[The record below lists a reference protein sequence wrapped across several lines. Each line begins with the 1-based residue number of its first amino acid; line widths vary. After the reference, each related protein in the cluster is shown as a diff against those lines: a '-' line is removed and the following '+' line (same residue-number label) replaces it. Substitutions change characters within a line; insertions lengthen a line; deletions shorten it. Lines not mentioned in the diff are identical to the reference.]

1 MTILTIFAVFCSGVF
16 LRLAMIVRK
25 PRPAYP
31 SPLDK
36 VYALQRKQLFDQ
48 EREDCDYHDHDWE
61 WPTVPE
67 QENRQPST
75 ALMVLFNPD
84 REWAEYAKS
93 IEYAQFVNYAEEDRL
108 A

>member
-1 MTILTIFAVFCSGVF
+1 MSAILAVFAMFAAGVF
-16 LRLAMIVRK
+16 IRLGLIVRK

-36 VYALQRKQLFDQ
+36 VYALQRAQLFDQ
-48 EREDCDYHDHDWE
+48 EREDCQYHDHDWE

-67 QENRQPST
+67 QENREPST

-84 REWAEYAKS
+84 REWSEYAES
-93 IEYAQFVNYAEEDRL
+93 IEYAQFVNDAEERRI
-108 A
+108 